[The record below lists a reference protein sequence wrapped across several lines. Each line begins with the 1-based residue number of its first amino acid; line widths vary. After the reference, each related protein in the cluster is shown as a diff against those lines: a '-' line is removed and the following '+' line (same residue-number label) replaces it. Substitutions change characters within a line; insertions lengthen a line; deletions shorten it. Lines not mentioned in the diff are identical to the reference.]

1 MLTPPILEIYVLWH
15 PDDGDGE
22 AVADQLTEHF
32 HGFAYS
38 GLAGGAVEVYRRSV
52 GWDVPEGP
60 PRALPF
66 MQDLP
71 AELQPAQMTV
81 VVPLLGR
88 ALAHAVRDVEGWRVY
103 LEALFNAD
111 ATSGGT
117 GARVAVVPL
126 RGRADISHSHLA
138 NIAGRPQAISKNALD
153 HPATLAREVAQS
165 IVQRLHRESD
175 DVGDDRVTVFV
186 SHTKR
191 YVADGLDDGASVVA
205 SVRQALQ
212 NTHLDAFF
220 DAHDIQTGEDWV
232 ERLEA
237 EAGGNALLMIRT
249 DLYAS
254 REWTQREVLI
264 AKRHD
269 VPVVALHA
277 VRGQEDRGS
286 FLMDNVPL
294 VACAPGNPLPA
305 IEAALNRLV
314 DEALKKALW
323 RAQQVYLRE
332 HGFDWLPAHAPEPIT
347 LVDWLATK
355 KPEGDD
361 PRILVMHPDPPL
373 GPPEYGAIEQLCRVA
388 GMTGAIEVLTPR
400 TFAAR
405 GGAVG

>member
-15 PDDGDGE
+15 PDDEEGE
-22 AVADQLTEHF
+22 DVADQLTEHF

-38 GLAGGAVEVYRRSV
+38 GLAGGAVEVYRRSL
-52 GWDVPEGP
+52 GWSVPEGP
-60 PRALPF
+60 PRPLPF
-66 MQDLP
+66 MEDLP
-71 AELQPAQMTV
+71 GELQPAQMTV

-88 ALAHAVRDVEGWRVY
+88 ALARAVRDVEEWRDY
-103 LEALFNAD
+103 IKALFDAD
-111 ATSGGT
+111 ATSSGT
-117 GARVAVVPL
+117 GSLVAVLPL
-126 RGRADISHSHLA
+126 QGRSDISNSELA
-138 NIAGRPQAISKNALD
+138 GIAGRPQAIAKQALD
-153 HPATLAREVAQS
+153 DPATLAREVAQA
-165 IVQRLHRESD
+165 IVQCLHRESG

-191 YVADGLDDGASVVA
+191 YASDGLDDGASVVA

-232 ERLEA
+232 ERLEG
-237 EAGGNALLMIRT
+237 EAGSNALLMIRT

-254 REWTQREVLI
+254 REWTQREVLV

-286 FLMDNVPL
+286 FLMDHVPL
-294 VACAPGNPLPA
+294 VACAPGDPQPA
-305 IEAALNRLV
+305 IETALNRLV

-323 RAQQVYLRE
+323 KAQRVYLQE
-332 HGFDWLPAHAPEPIT
+332 HGFDWLPAHAPEPTT
-347 LVDWLATK
+347 LVAWLA
-355 KPEGDD
+355 ENQAGGDD
-361 PRILVMHPDPPL
+361 PRILVIHPDPPL
-373 GPPEYGAIEQLCRVA
+373 GPPEYEVVEQLCKVA
-388 GMTGAIEVLTPR
+388 GMTGTVDVLTPR

-405 GGAVG
+405 GGAVR